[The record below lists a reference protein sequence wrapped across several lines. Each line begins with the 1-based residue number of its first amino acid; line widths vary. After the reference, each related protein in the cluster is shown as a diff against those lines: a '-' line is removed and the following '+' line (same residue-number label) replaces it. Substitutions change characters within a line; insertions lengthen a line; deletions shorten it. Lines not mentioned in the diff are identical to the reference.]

1 MENLVNAYILIGG
14 ESSRMK
20 SPKGNLIL
28 NGKSFI
34 ENISETLQ
42 GISKNIFLVGDKL
55 DYDHLQIPRI
65 NDHFSHI
72 GPISG
77 IHAALKHSSS
87 EWNFILSCDIPLLSP
102 KILHLLLKQIDS
114 EKRAIVLKDKKTV
127 HPLIGLYPKAART
140 TVEKQINIEDYK
152 LKNLLKKLKFK
163 SASMGEEFEIQNI
176 NKPQDYKRIL
186 QSYEN
191 KILR

>member
-1 MENLVNAYILIGG
+1 M
-14 ESSRMK
+14 
-20 SPKGNLIL
+20 
-28 NGKSFI
+28 
-34 ENISETLQ
+34 
-42 GISKNIFLVGDKL
+42 
-55 DYDHLQIPRI
+55 
-65 NDHFSHI
+65 
-72 GPISG
+72 
-77 IHAALKHSSS
+77 
-87 EWNFILSCDIPLLSP
+87 
-102 KILHLLLKQIDS
+102 
-114 EKRAIVLKDKKTV
+114 
-127 HPLIGLYPKAART
+127 IGLYPKAART